1 MASSLQHAVSGLAT
15 FAQTTV
21 DIAGMNFTGN
31 AREVDVR
38 ALAFDCARTHACCF
52 CHTLRMQL
60 LHRNMETH
68 RWQIE
73 DQRWEIED
81 VRRLIDEKSQQLK
94 SISHLSALLAGFSM
108 VCMVEVQIPADTHQA
123 ILICFGGFCSV
134 VVGLMLMAMVN
145 CTLILNG
152 ILGFDFLQVP
162 ATEDPAHR
170 TTPRRRFQTFWD
182 ER

>member
-31 AREVDVR
+31 ARGVDVR
-38 ALAFDCARTHACCF
+38 ALAFDCAHTHACCF

-60 LHRNMETH
+60 LNRNMETH

-81 VRRLIDEKSQQLK
+81 VRRLIDEKSQQLR
-94 SISHLSALLAGFSM
+94 LAGFR
-108 VCMVEVQIPADTHQA
+108 VEVAVELSI
-123 ILICFGGFCSV
+123 V
-134 VVGLMLMAMVN
+134 VAAPDL
-145 CTLILNG
+145 
-152 ILGFDFLQVP
+152 P
-162 ATEDPAHR
+162 
-170 TTPRRRFQTFWD
+170 PR
-182 ER
+182 